1 MKLTQFL
8 HQSDIIEGLAIRVK
22 NKYPEKGMCEFIA
35 KDLVK
40 ELKSRGINAKHVEG
54 NFTLDEPAAYQF
66 ISPLDEINDEYTI
79 DHDWVEVEGVIV
91 DASASQF
98 RKYVYEQIPD
108 IAMVNYTHP
117 LYTKYKPQNYVQY
130 DKKS

>member
-22 NKYPEKGMCEFIA
+22 NKYQEKGMCEFIA

-66 ISPLDEINDEYTI
+66 ISPLDEVNDEYTI

-98 RKYVYEQIPD
+98 RKYVYDEIPD
-108 IAMVNYTHP
+108 IVMANYTHP
-117 LYTKYKPQNYVQY
+117 LYTKYEPQNYV
-130 DKKS
+130 

>member
-8 HQSDIIEGLAIRVK
+8 PQADIIQGLAIRVK
-22 NKYPEKGMCEFIA
+22 NRYPEKGMCEFIA

-66 ISPLDEINDEYTI
+66 VSPLDEVNDDYTI

-91 DASASQF
+91 DPAATQF
-98 RKYVYEQIPD
+98 RKYVYDEIPN
-108 IAMVNYTHP
+108 IVMANHTHP
-117 LYTKYKPQNYVQY
+117 LYTKYEPHNYV
-130 DKKS
+130 